1 MCLRPSLT
9 YAQQGTENQKWR
21 EPADATAGRAAHRSP
36 SSRGEGGTQQ
46 HQPPRVRNADSA
58 ANHQAEASQLG
69 YHGDPTQSPRASDP
83 SSSLHT
89 FILVSTNGRSTQGFS
104 KISLGSRALSQRAPL
119 ASAMQTR
126 MALVKIPD
134 CLPDAPTFFLAADPV
149 AEWIRHHFSN
159 GVALWVAPN
168 GIT

>member
-1 MCLRPSLT
+1 MI
-9 YAQQGTENQKWR
+9 YAQQETENQKWR

-36 SSRGEGGTQQ
+36 SSRGEGGTQ
-46 HQPPRVRNADSA
+46 HQPHEHPPRVRNADSA
-58 ANHQAEASQLG
+58 ASQWG
-69 YHGDPTQSPRASDP
+69 CHGDSTQSPRASDP
-83 SSSLHT
+83 SSSLHP
-89 FILVSTNGRSTQGFS
+89 FQHVSTNGRSTQDFS

-134 CLPDAPTFFLAADPV
+134 CLPDAPTFFLAVDPV

-159 GVALWVAPN
+159 GVVLWVAPI